1 MVKNTQTP
9 PPDDSAVALG
19 EASARL
25 NAALDLL
32 DTRASAL
39 LQRMKEAREAGEVDE
54 DRARLAAELDAAQA
68 RADALEEAAR
78 EAGSALDA
86 AIDEVRSALGE
97 V

>member
-1 MVKNTQTP
+1 MVRNTQTP
-9 PPDDSAVALG
+9 PLDDSDSALT

-32 DTRASAL
+32 DTRTSAL
-39 LQRMKEAREAGEVDE
+39 LQRMKGAREAGEVDE
-54 DRARLAAELDAAQA
+54 DRSRLAAELDAAQA
-68 RADALEEAAR
+68 RADTLEEAAR
-78 EAGSALDA
+78 DAGSALDA